1 MIMQRTT
8 DGFYMEEMATRITLY
23 IKYQMIAD
31 TQAYLSVFE
40 LGQKL

>member
-1 MIMQRTT
+1 MQRAM
-8 DGFYMEEMATRITLY
+8 DGFYMEEMQTRVMLY

-31 TQAYLSVFE
+31 TQAYLSDFE